1 MVARLVLVVAVVA
14 LGGGALFLATGGLG
28 RALAALGTTVGGFV
42 DDLRAT
48 PAPSVNV
55 GIVADSPVIE
65 SPQEPYTNQ
74 AAVDLVVLIPKA
86 LVGHAETRVRVF
98 RAVGDAQSTQIAEV
112 AIGSSP
118 RVVVPHVALASGS
131 NDFTAT
137 LDGPA
142 GESEASA
149 VVTFVLDQAKPK
161 VTLTSPKDNS
171 TINGQTVTIAGK
183 TQGRSTLVARND
195 VNGASVVGVAT
206 ADGTFR
212 LIVPLA
218 PGSNAVVIESTDP
231 AGNVGALALTYR
243 RGTGKLTAKLN
254 ASAYRFSRAKLPDPL
269 ELTVLVADPDGRALA
284 GARVTFSVSIPGV
297 GPITSDRVTGSDGRA
312 VFKTAVPKGAAVG
325 TGPVSVLVTAAPFG
339 NATDKTVIT
348 VTK

>member
-1 MVARLVLVVAVVA
+1 MAVVV
-14 LGGGALFLATGGLG
+14 LGGGVLLIATGGLG

-48 PAPSVNV
+48 PSPSVNV
-55 GIVADSPVIE
+55 GTVADAPIIE

-74 AAVDLVVLIPKA
+74 AAVDLVVLIPNA
-86 LVGHAETRVRVF
+86 LVGNAEMRVRVY
-98 RAVGDAQSTQIAEV
+98 RAVGEVPPAQIAEV
-112 AIGSSP
+112 AIGASP
-118 RVVVPHVALASGS
+118 RVVVPNVALASGG

-161 VTLTSPKDNS
+161 VTLTSPKNNA
-171 TINGQTVTIAGK
+171 TVNGLAVTIAGK

-195 VNGASVVGVAT
+195 TNGGSVVGVAA
-206 ADGTFR
+206 ADGTFKMV
-212 LIVPLA
+212 VPLA
-218 PGSNAVVIESTDP
+218 PGSNAIVVEATDP

-243 RGTGKLTAKLN
+243 RGTGKLTAKLT
-254 ASAYRFSRAKLPDPL
+254 ASTYTFSRAKLPDPL
-269 ELTVLVADPDGRALA
+269 ELTVLVADPDGGALA

-297 GPITSDRVTGSDGRA
+297 GPISADRVTGADGRA
-312 VFKTAVPKGAAVG
+312 IFKTSVPKGATVG
-325 TGPVSVLVTAAPFG
+325 TGPVSVLVTATPFG
-339 NATDKTVIT
+339 STMARTVIT
-348 VTK
+348 ITK